1 MRRRNRRIYNFL
13 LDLNNKLISKR
24 IGNRESDHKIRIF
37 IIIIN
42 NKLNRLQETEKILI
56 EDFVAEL

>member
-24 IGNRESDHKIRIF
+24 IGNRESDHKITIF
-37 IIIIN
+37 IIMIN